1 LSETSA
7 SATTLLRQSPYAA
20 AVRTATQQQQQ
31 QQHRSSRW
39 GTSPVNSAA
48 NRSRPSSTDSAASGT
63 HTAAAVGNASSIL
76 RSASAHRRQ
85 QTAVHS
91 SNDVHNK
98 RQPHR
103 RSKTA
108 KTGSAAAAATAVLHK
123 RTTAAVYSDDT
134 NSISPQAAT
143 TVTTAAS
150 ICTDT
155 PLLSSVAA
163 AVQSGSR
170 VEHTAEAS
178 DCIPHDIVIPKC
190 NLAKLEKRMSD
201 RSYNN
206 AQPATAAGA
215 TALAA
220 AASSNDNIQDSLD
233 REQHARCCHT
243 FSDSSCS
250 QCSSNSNSSTS
261 SLSNSISRIQ
271 PAVAA
276 VHSGV
281 GDDNI
286 SVGNSEVLLQVSGN
300 ASAFD
305 VSGSYGFTDSNNS
318 HYNSSSN
325 VIRLDGFTIDE
336 TGFVHTANT
345 TTQQQHSVNSAAIA
359 HTSACSSTQSN
370 EQQLSDSIIE
380 CTEAFAVAD
389 TNITTLR
396 DNDAVAAVLSNG
408 SAAGKQQDTY
418 IRQQVLGRGSSGIVY
433 KAFHVPTLTLVAQ
446 KVSYQP
452 IMYVYSCIDSLESV
466 KKM

>member
-1 LSETSA
+1 LSEASA
-7 SATTLLRQSPYAA
+7 SVTVVLSQSPYAA
-20 AVRTATQQQQQ
+20 AVRTATQQQQHQ
-31 QQHRSSRW
+31 RSSRW
-39 GTSPVNSAA
+39 RASPSNKTA
-48 NRSRPSSTDSAASGT
+48 NRSRPSSADSSASGT
-63 HTAAAVGNASSIL
+63 HAAVAAGSANSIL
-76 RSASAHRRQ
+76 SSASAHRRQ

-91 SNDVHNK
+91 SNTDVRTK

-103 RSKTA
+103 RSNTA
-108 KTGSAAAAATAVLHK
+108 STSSAATGTAVIVSK
-123 RTTAAVYSDDT
+123 YTTAAVYSDDT
-134 NSISPQAAT
+134 NSISPLAAA
-143 TVTTAAS
+143 TVTTTAVSTAG
-150 ICTDT
+150 T

-163 AVQSGSR
+163 AVQSDSR
-170 VEHTAEAS
+170 VEHAAEAS
-178 DCIPHDIVIPKC
+178 NCIPHDIVIPKC

-201 RSYNN
+201 HSHINR
-206 AQPATAAGA
+206 QATVAK
-215 TALAA
+215 TAVVAA
-220 AASSNDNIQDSLD
+220 AASSNDSIQDLLD
-233 REQHARCCHT
+233 SEQRARCCHT

-261 SLSNSISRIQ
+261 SLSNSVSRMQ

-281 GDDNI
+281 DDDI

-318 HYNSSSN
+318 HYNSNSN
-325 VIRLDGFTIDE
+325 VIRLDDFTIDE
-336 TGFVHTANT
+336 TGFIHTANS

-359 HTSACSSTQSN
+359 HTSASSGTQSN

-396 DNDAVAAVLSNG
+396 DNDAACTAMSNG
-408 SAAGKQQDTY
+408 SATAKQQDTY

-452 IMYVYSCIDSLESV
+452 TIYVYSCIHSLQNA
-466 KKM
+466 K